1 MNLSKLISTCLLLLG
16 TTVTTSVIASAHD
29 HNHAHKQTSPQKEQL
44 EAQQSMQL
52 DQGKKW
58 PIDASLH
65 SGMSNIKT
73 SMEENISE
81 IHNNQFT
88 SAQYKS
94 LAGKIDVQLAYLFK
108 NCNLPEEADAQL
120 HILLFNIMQG
130 SKQMQS
136 PNSPRSGAIKT
147 IKTLQK
153 YPHYFDDK
161 NWQALK
167 H

>member
-1 MNLSKLISTCLLLLG
+1 MNISKLISTCLLLLG
-16 TTVTTSVIASAHD
+16 AMVTTSAIASEHD
-29 HNHAHKQTSPQKEQL
+29 HSHGQES
-44 EAQQSMQL
+44 AQQSMQL

-65 SGMSNIKT
+65 SGMSKIKT

-94 LAGKIDVQLAYLFK
+94 LAGNIDAQLAYLFK
-108 NCNLPEEADAQL
+108 NCKLPEDADAQL
-120 HILLFNIMQG
+120 HIFLFNIMQA

-136 PNSPRSGAIKT
+136 PNNQRSGAIKT

-153 YPHYFDDK
+153 YPHYFNDT